1 MAALAATISELLET
15 TWLCH
20 LRVES
25 AEGDLNSLASGI
37 FKSGLWPCLALERY
51 GASLKR
57 SRSDRDQMLLLRTE
71 KKGARFL
78 AQGDGE
84 GVSFTLLDLVFAYTF
99 SVFHL

>member
-1 MAALAATISELLET
+1 MGATVAALAATNSELLET
-15 TWLCH
+15 TLLCH
-20 LRVES
+20 RRVES

-71 KKGARFL
+71 KRARAFLHRGTVKG
-78 AQGDGE
+78 
-84 GVSFTLLDLVFAYTF
+84 
-99 SVFHL
+99 